1 VLKAGAAY
9 LPIDPSS
16 PEARIEFMLRD
27 AAPIAAVTTTALF
40 DRLDGHGLTI
50 LDYAQ
55 TNVSA
60 EEAKEGDAETSI
72 SAPSSDDIAYFIY
85 TSGTTGTPKGVA
97 IAHRNVIA
105 LSESLRANLPQ
116 DGVWAQCNSYAFD
129 VSVWEIWG
137 ALLSGGRLVVL
148 PDGIVNSP
156 NDFHDLLVAE
166 GVTVLTHSP
175 SAVAALSPEGLDGM
189 ILVVGGEACS
199 TDVMDLWAPNRV
211 MLNAYGPTELTVEVA
226 VSGPLTA
233 GGGAPPIGTPVRGA
247 ALFVLDRSLRPVPPG
262 VVGELYVAG
271 RNVGVGY
278 WRRGGLTAS
287 RFVACP
293 FGEPGERMY
302 RTGDLVRWRSDGQL
316 DYLGRADEQVKIRGY
331 RIELGEVQAAL
342 VALDGVEQAAAMVR
356 EDRPGDKRL
365 VGYVT
370 GSMDPAEAR
379 ASLADRLPA
388 YMVPAAVVAIDEL
401 PLTVNGKLDV
411 RALPAP
417 DYTDVGLY
425 RAPATPTEE
434 TLAGIYGHVLGLERV
449 GVEDSFFDIGGDSL
463 TALRLIA
470 AINAALN
477 VQLPVRVLFDTPS
490 VRGLSE
496 QLDGDPGSLHIGPG
510 TNTAND
516 LLYESVHGH
525 DTEHVHARD
534 LKLDRFIDD
543 ATLATAP
550 TLPGPSDDV
559 RTILLTGATGFV
571 GRYLVLQTLEQMKLV
586 GGTVICLVRAKT
598 DADARRRLDLT
609 FDTGDAELLRYYQEL
624 AADHLEVVAG
634 DKAEADLG
642 LEQRTWQR
650 LARDVDLIIDSAAL
664 VNGILPYREMF
675 GPNVVGT
682 AELIRIALATR
693 VKPFTYLSTADVGE
707 QVEPPSAFTE
717 DADIRV
723 VSATRKLEYSLANG
737 YGNSKWAGEVL
748 LREANEV
755 CGLPVAVFRCSMI
768 LADTKYAGQFDV
780 SSVARQT
787 NASAPPQRSR
797 SDTFTRMV
805 LSIVAS
811 GIAPT
816 SFYRLDADGNR
827 QHSHYDGLPVGFVA
841 EAVAVLSAKLG
852 RRSPTEFATYHVM
865 NPNDDDIGLDEF
877 VDWLV
882 DAGYP
887 IERIPDF
894 DEWLDRF
901 EGALRALPARQRQN
915 SVLQML
921 LMRNSKYLQPEP
933 YQGAYASTDRFRAAV
948 READIG
954 PDGDIPRI
962 SPPILL
968 KYVTDL
974 QMFGLL

>member
-1 VLKAGAAY
+1 
-9 LPIDPSS
+9 
-16 PEARIEFMLRD
+16 
-27 AAPIAAVTTTALF
+27 
-40 DRLDGHGLTI
+40 
-50 LDYAQ
+50 
-55 TNVSA
+55 
-60 EEAKEGDAETSI
+60 
-72 SAPSSDDIAYFIY
+72 
-85 TSGTTGTPKGVA
+85 
-97 IAHRNVIA
+97 
-105 LSESLRANLPQ
+105 
-116 DGVWAQCNSYAFD
+116 
-129 VSVWEIWG
+129 
-137 ALLSGGRLVVL
+137 
-148 PDGIVNSP
+148 
-156 NDFHDLLVAE
+156 
-166 GVTVLTHSP
+166 
-175 SAVAALSPEGLDGM
+175 
-189 ILVVGGEACS
+189 
-199 TDVMDLWAPNRV
+199 
-211 MLNAYGPTELTVEVA
+211 
-226 VSGPLTA
+226 
-233 GGGAPPIGTPVRGA
+233 
-247 ALFVLDRSLRPVPPG
+247 
-262 VVGELYVAG
+262 
-271 RNVGVGY
+271 
-278 WRRGGLTAS
+278 
-287 RFVACP
+287 
-293 FGEPGERMY
+293 MY
-302 RTGDLVRWRSDGQL
+302 RTGDLVRWRADGQL

-342 VALDGVEQAAAMVR
+342 AALDGVEQAAAIVR

-370 GSMDPAEAR
+370 GTTDPAEVR
-379 ASLADRLPA
+379 ALLADRLPA
-388 YMVPAAVVAIDEL
+388 YMVPAAVVAVDEL

-417 DYTDVGLY
+417 DYTDVGRY

-434 TLAGIYGHVLGLERV
+434 TLAGIYGQVLGLERV
-449 GVEDSFFDIGGDSL
+449 GVEDSFFDVGGDSL

-477 VQLPVRVLFDTPS
+477 IQLPVRILFDTPS

-510 TNTAND
+510 TSTAND
-516 LLYESVHGH
+516 LLYEAVHGH
-525 DTEHVHARD
+525 DADHVYARD

-543 ATLATAP
+543 ATLAAAP
-550 TLPGPSDDV
+550 TLPGPSDEV

-571 GRYLVLQTLEQMKLV
+571 GRYLVLQSLEQMKLV
-586 GGTVICLVRAKT
+586 DGTVICLVRAKT

-624 AADHLEVVAG
+624 AADHLEVIAG

-642 LEQRTWQR
+642 LDQQTWQR
-650 LARDVDLIIDSAAL
+650 LADDVDLIIDSAAL
-664 VNGILPYREMF
+664 VNGVLPYREMF

-682 AELIRIALATR
+682 AELIRIALTTR
-693 VKPFTYLSTADVGE
+693 VKPYTYLSTADVGE
-707 QVEPPSAFTE
+707 QVEPSSAFTE

-748 LREANEV
+748 LREANEM

-811 GIAPT
+811 GIAPA

-841 EAVAVLSAKLG
+841 EAVAFLSARLG
-852 RRSPTEFATYHVM
+852 RPSRTEFTTYHVM

-877 VDWLV
+877 VDWLIE
-882 DAGYP
+882 AGYP
-887 IERIPDF
+887 IQRVADF

-933 YQGAYASTDRFRAAV
+933 YLGAYASTDRFRAAV

-954 PDGDIPRI
+954 PDGDIPRV
-962 SPPILL
+962 SPPILI